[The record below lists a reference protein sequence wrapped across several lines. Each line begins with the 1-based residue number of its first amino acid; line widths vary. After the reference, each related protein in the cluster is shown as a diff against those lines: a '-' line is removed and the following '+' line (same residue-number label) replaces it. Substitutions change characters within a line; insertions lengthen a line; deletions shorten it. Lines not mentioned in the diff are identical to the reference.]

1 MLDLSAACDTVDHE
15 ILLRRLSCMLG
26 ISGSVL
32 QWFRSYLTD
41 RKHKVVVNDVFSKS
55 TSLTYGVP
63 QGSVLGPILFT
74 IYMLPLGEIMKTRCS
89 ISHVCRWLSAITCDS
104 PDLNDSISNMESLI
118 SDIRVWYSRNMLKL
132 NDSKTEMLVIRS
144 KFRHNFHF
152 RDISIGES
160 IISPP
165 PTIRN
170 LGVIM
175 DPTYTMNS
183 HVSHLVQVAF
193 LKLRELSYFRRYLT
207 DESTKTAV
215 HAYITSRLDYCN
227 SLLFGLP
234 QELTMKMQSVMNA
247 VARLVTKTRKFDH
260 ITPVLRDL
268 HWLPVSYRCQFKILL
283 IVIKCIRKL
292 APTYLCKR
300 LTLKP

>member
-1 MLDLSAACDTVDHE
+1 
-15 ILLRRLSCMLG
+15 
-26 ISGSVL
+26 
-32 QWFRSYLTD
+32 
-41 RKHKVVVNDVFSKS
+41 
-55 TSLTYGVP
+55 
-63 QGSVLGPILFT
+63 
-74 IYMLPLGEIMKTRCS
+74 
-89 ISHVCRWLSAITCDS
+89 
-104 PDLNDSISNMESLI
+104 MESLI

-144 KFRHNFHF
+144 KFRQNFHF

-160 IISPP
+160 IISPS

-170 LGVIM
+170 LGIM
-175 DPTYTMNS
+175 GPTYTMSS

-207 DESTKTAV
+207 DESAKTAV
-215 HAYITSRLDYCN
+215 HAYITYRLDYSK

-247 VARLVTKTRKFDH
+247 AARLVTKTRKFDH
-260 ITPVLRDL
+260 ITPVLCDL

-283 IVIKCIRKL
+283 LVYKCIHKL

-300 LTLKP
+300 LTLKLKKGV